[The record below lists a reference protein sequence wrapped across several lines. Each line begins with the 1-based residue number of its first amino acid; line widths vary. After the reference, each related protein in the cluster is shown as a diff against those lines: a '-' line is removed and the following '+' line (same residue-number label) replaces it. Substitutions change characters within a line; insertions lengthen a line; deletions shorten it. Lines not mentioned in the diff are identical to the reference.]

1 MWLKMGKW
9 VVKCSINIL
18 APWTPEFTTGS
29 NPVKPMWSSCE
40 THVKL
45 LWMWNTLWNKQCF
58 LHQILRFILP
68 SQKMCEIEHIFS
80 NWKCQV
86 KQYVKYPLI
95 VRNILW
101 NQNPPLKYKTSHVKK
116 YVKFWDTVMGLKSMW
131 NTLWNKNV
139 HWEFSDWCSPMKKCV
154 KSWDTVSI

>member
-1 MWLKMGKW
+1 MLLAFKFANCVPHPNTNNGFGCVWILRMNVAWAPLNQHFLVSSQNKDNNNYMWLKMGKW
-9 VVKCSINIL
+9 VINIL

-45 LWMWNTLWNKQCF
+45 LCETPCEINSASYTKFWSWFYPVK
-58 LHQILRFILP
+58 
-68 SQKMCEIEHIFS
+68 KMCEIEHFFS
-80 NWKCQV
+80 NWKSQV

-101 NQNPPLKYKTSHVKK
+101 NQKHSFK
-116 YVKFWDTVMGLKSMW
+116 
-131 NTLWNKNV
+131 
-139 HWEFSDWCSPMKKCV
+139 
-154 KSWDTVSI
+154 I